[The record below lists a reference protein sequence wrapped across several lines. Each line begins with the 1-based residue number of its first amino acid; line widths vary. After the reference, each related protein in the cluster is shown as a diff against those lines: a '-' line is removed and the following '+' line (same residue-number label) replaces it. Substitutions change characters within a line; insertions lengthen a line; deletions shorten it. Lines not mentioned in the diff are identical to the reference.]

1 MPDVHALLVFAAAVV
16 AGAINSIAAGGS
28 LLTFP
33 TLIWLGVPSINPNA
47 TNIVAIWPGSL
58 GSVWA
63 YRREL
68 RGTDPHVYTLII
80 PSVFGAAL
88 GALLLY
94 RTPTRVFD
102 SLVPVLIAFATILF
116 MLQDRIRRRLD
127 VVAGAALR
135 RHWLVWAMGLQL
147 LVGMYAGYYG
157 AAQGIPMLAALSV
170 THTDIHQI
178 NGLKNLLA
186 SCNNAVATVFFIVA
200 GLVVWSDALTMA
212 AGTIVGGVGGAL
224 VARRIG
230 GDAVRRVVVV
240 IGFGMALSLLL
251 RVWT

>member
-1 MPDVHALLVFAAAVV
+1 MFLHALLVFVAAVV

-33 TLIWLGVPSINPNA
+33 TLIWLGIPSINANA

-63 YRREL
+63 YRQEL
-68 RGTDPHVYTLII
+68 HDTDPRVYGLIV
-80 PSVFGAAL
+80 PSMLGAGI
-88 GALLLY
+88 GALLLA
-94 RTPTRVFD
+94 RTPRALFD
-102 SLVPVLIAFATILF
+102 GLVPVLITFATVLF

-127 VVAGAALR
+127 AAAGATLR
-135 RHWLVWAMGLQL
+135 RHWLAWAMALQL
-147 LVGMYAGYYG
+147 LVGIYGGYYG
-157 AAQGIPMLAALSV
+157 TAMGIPMLAALSL

-178 NGLKNLLA
+178 NGLKNLFA
-186 SCNNAVATVFFIVA
+186 VSINAVATIFFVVA
-200 GLVVWSDALTMA
+200 GLIVWGDAITMA
-212 AGTIVGGVGGAL
+212 VGTTIGGVGGAL

-230 GDAVRRVVVV
+230 ADAVRRLVVI
-240 IGFGMALSLLL
+240 IGFGMAISLLL

>member
-1 MPDVHALLVFAAAVV
+1 MHALLVFVTAVV

-33 TLIWLGVPSINPNA
+33 TLIWLGVPSINANA

-68 RGTDPHVYTLII
+68 RDTDPRVHALIV
-80 PSVFGAAL
+80 PSVVGAAI
-88 GALLLY
+88 GATLLY
-94 RTPTRVFD
+94 QTPATLFD
-102 SLVPVLIAFATILF
+102 GLVPVLITFATVLF
-116 MLQDRIRRRLD
+116 MLQDRIRRRLNA
-127 VVAGAALR
+127 VAGAALR
-135 RHWLVWAMGLQL
+135 RHWLAWAMGLQV
-147 LVGMYAGYYG
+147 LVGIYGGYYG
-157 AAQGIPMLAALSV
+157 AAMGIPMLAALSL

-186 SCNNAVATVFFIVA
+186 SCINAVATVFFIVA
-200 GLVVWSDALTMA
+200 GLIVWGDALTMA
-212 AGTIVGGVGGAL
+212 AGTTIGGVGGAL

-230 GDAVRRVVVV
+230 GDAVRRLVVI
-240 IGFGMALSLLL
+240 IGFGMAISLLL
-251 RVWT
+251 RL

>member
-1 MPDVHALLVFAAAVV
+1 MVHALIVFVTAVV

-33 TLIWLGVPSINPNA
+33 TLIWLGVPSINANA

-68 RGTDPHVYTLII
+68 RDTDPRVYTLIV
-80 PSVFGAAL
+80 PSAIGAAL
-88 GALLLY
+88 GALLLS
-94 RTPTRVFD
+94 RTPRALFD
-102 SLVPVLIAFATILF
+102 GLVPVLITFATVLF

-127 VVAGAALR
+127 VAAGAALR
-135 RHWLVWAMGLQL
+135 KHWLAWATVLQL
-147 LVGMYAGYYG
+147 LVGLYGGYYG
-157 AAQGIPMLAALSV
+157 AAQGIPMLAALSL

-186 SCNNAVATVFFIVA
+186 SCINAVATVFFIIA
-200 GLVVWSDALTMA
+200 GLVVWGDAAAMA
-212 AGTIVGGVGGAL
+212 AGTLMGGVGGAL
-224 VARRIG
+224 LARRIG
-230 GDAVRRVVVV
+230 RAAVRRLVVV
-240 IGFGMALSLLL
+240 IGFGMAISLLL
-251 RVWT
+251 RL